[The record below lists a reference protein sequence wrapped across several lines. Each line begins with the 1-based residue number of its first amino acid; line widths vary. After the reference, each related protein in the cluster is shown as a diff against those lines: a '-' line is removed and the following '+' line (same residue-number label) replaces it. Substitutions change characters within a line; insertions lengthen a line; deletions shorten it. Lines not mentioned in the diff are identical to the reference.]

1 MGEVV
6 RNTTKDVLKN
16 KENQEKAR
24 KYTKGQRGDGLT
36 MVWAELDTSWG
47 LLRWEASFVA
57 LRSEDNLCNICKQDQ
72 RFYSVPFIAYPF
84 TVSKNSRKPL
94 AKGRR
99 TDAWANCRP
108 KQQKRD
114 SLQEPRLDTFVQTLP
129 RVSSTGRL
137 KLYFVYSC
145 LFFLMLCLGSS
156 LWLLGNKIVQYI
168 GSVFDELLE
177 RVTPIRT
184 FFFTQIWQVQER
196 KEYLGE
202 WAGICRKRDFFIC
215 ARY

>member
-1 MGEVV
+1 MFWK
-6 RNTTKDVLKN
+6 TTKTKRKLENTQKD
-16 KENQEKAR
+16 KEVR
-24 KYTKGQRGDGLT
+24 DSL
-36 MVWAELDTSWG
+36 VWAELDTCWG

-57 LRSEDNLCNICKQDQ
+57 LRSEDNLCSICKQDQ
-72 RFYSVPFIAYPF
+72 RFCSVPFIVYPF
-84 TVSKNSRKPL
+84 TASKNSRKPL
-94 AKGRR
+94 AKGRK

-129 RVSSTGRL
+129 CVSSTGRL

-145 LFFLMLCLGSS
+145 LMLCLGSS

-168 GSVFDELLE
+168 SSVFDELLE

-184 FFFTQIWQVQER
+184 FFFFT
-196 KEYLGE
+196 
-202 WAGICRKRDFFIC
+202 
-215 ARY
+215 